1 MLPRGRDF
9 FPSRLSTER
18 VLARLDRSGQEPYHR
33 AVQTVNEGTGAMKRI
48 MVMLAVSALAVGA
61 CRDAPPRPDA
71 PAPRIVAFSP
81 ALTQIL
87 FDMGLGDHVVGVTSQ
102 CILPPGERRQRL
114 GDAINHDPETVI
126 WADPDIM
133 LVQMQIKHFAAVA
146 GLAPEI
152 RIEHFKIESLAHVRD
167 AIERLGSLVAD
178 AQAANRTVEQ
188 FDAKLAAI
196 RERVAGRARPRVLF
210 TLGYWNPSVPGR
222 GTFIGDMIELAGGV
236 NAGAPDGAHLRWR
249 NPALEEISVAAPD
262 VIICQVDTGKEEQ
275 ARDYWRQ
282 RSDLPAART
291 GRIHI
296 VTDRRW
302 TIPSTYSPTLA
313 EQMAEMIHAP
323 APVKEPG
330 Q

>member
-1 MLPRGRDF
+1 MNKCALI
-9 FPSRLSTER
+9 
-18 VLARLDRSGQEPYHR
+18 LA
-33 AVQTVNEGTGAMKRI
+33 AVALAGTG
-48 MVMLAVSALAVGA
+48 

-102 CILPPGERRQRL
+102 CILPPGESRERL

-167 AIERLGSLVAD
+167 AIKRIGSLVKD
-178 AQAANRTVEQ
+178 AQAANRTVAQ

-249 NPALEEISVAAPD
+249 NPTLEEISVAAPD

-275 ARDYWRQ
+275 AREYWLQ

-302 TIPSTYSPTLA
+302 TIPSTYSPVLA
-313 EQMAEMIHAP
+313 ERMAEMIHAP
-323 APVKEPG
+323 TPAGEPG